1 MFQLVL
7 GIRFF
12 TKLYYHNSNFMA
24 TWSSSIFHQDHMAFL
39 TRTLYFFH
47 QDAMFFHQI
56 IWMMAAQKDGPE
68 FLPLGAVHSS
78 PKIPLKW
85 LVLNL
90 DKPTFDVIDKSH
102 HTSFHIIYVYIICI
116 YYMMMH
122 VYIYILHM
130 HSKTNHYNHHN
141 HGKWCGSLW

>member
-1 MFQLVL
+1 
-7 GIRFF
+7 
-12 TKLYYHNSNFMA
+12 
-24 TWSSSIFHQDHMAFL
+24 
-39 TRTLYFFH
+39 
-47 QDAMFFHQI
+47 
-56 IWMMAAQKDGPE
+56 MMAAQKDGPE

-122 VYIYILHM
+122 VYIYIYYTCIQKQIITIIIITENDVDRYGNH
-130 HSKTNHYNHHN
+130 HIISYPSKKTNHISPSSSSSWHPGPPAPVR
-141 HGKWCGSLW
+141 HGTPDSGAGA

>member
-1 MFQLVL
+1 
-7 GIRFF
+7 
-12 TKLYYHNSNFMA
+12 
-24 TWSSSIFHQDHMAFL
+24 
-39 TRTLYFFH
+39 
-47 QDAMFFHQI
+47 
-56 IWMMAAQKDGPE
+56 MMAAQKDGPE

-122 VYIYILHM
+122 VYIYIYYTCIQKQIITIIIITENDVDRYGNH
-130 HSKTNHYNHHN
+130 HIISYPSKKTNHISPSSSSSSWHPGPPAPVR
-141 HGKWCGSLW
+141 HGTPDSGAGA